1 MSIRK
6 NHPNALAAGG
16 SAGSVA
22 ALVSILAAFGVTIP
36 TAGAVWVVAA
46 APVVFLAI
54 GRKGI
59 RGIVRQVW
67 RGSEG
72 DVVVT
77 HAPEPVESVEVA
89 GDEAE
94 EVEGP

>member
-1 MSIRK
+1 LSIRK
-6 NHPNALAAGG
+6 NHPNAVAAAGSGG
-16 SAGSVA
+16 SAA
-22 ALVSILAAFGVTIP
+22 ALVSILAAFGI
-36 TAGAVWVVAA
+36 AVPPVAAAWAVAA

-59 RGIVRQVW
+59 RGLVRQVW

-77 HAPEPVESVEVA
+77 HAPEPVESVEVH
-89 GDEAE
+89 GDDAE